1 MFFDEIYL
9 LLSGACP
16 GIRKRGAQNLKAF
29 FFLLFFAFQF
39 VRGGPAEKLAEK
51 MTFST
56 KKVAKY
62 R

>member
-1 MFFDEIYL
+1 MIVNL
-9 LLSGACP
+9 CLAGACP

-29 FFLLFFAFQF
+29 FYLLFFFSTFQ
-39 VRGGPAEKLAEK
+39 GGGLAQKLAEK
-51 MTFST
+51 MIFST